1 MSLNIRSSLRQAL
14 LLANQATNGQKAALG
29 QLAPS
34 LKMNP
39 TPVASKFENNIVTSP
54 FGDCKLHDMSMVQKL
69 FESASRWPTKI
80 ATECGV
86 TGRKYSYEM
95 MRQLIRR
102 FGSALTRMGFQKGEV
117 FAIISPNIPEFPI
130 ALYGASG
137 AGMPVS
143 LVNPTYTAEEMA
155 RQLSIN
161 GATALF
167 GVAPMAATL
176 KEVARLCPTIR
187 RIILLGPPQEGFVS
201 FQEMAQDSGDLF
213 NENLDVNV
221 KEDIF
226 LLPHSSGTSGLPKS
240 VMLTH
245 FNMSS
250 NVMQFL
256 EPGGTNHQ
264 LATSE
269 YQDTYICL
277 LPFFHTYGITILMN
291 TGFQT
296 GAKLVTLPQFD
307 VQTYFK
313 AIDDHKPTAMHIVPP
328 LASLL
333 LQYPALKTESFSR
346 LHTIFCGAAPL
357 NVKTSAK
364 LIERLNNPNT
374 SLQEGYGL
382 TETSP
387 GILMSPLGNT
397 KFGSCGPPISRSKAK
412 VINHNVSDQALG
424 PYQEG
429 ELYLSGPQIMKGYYN
444 NPEATKEMISE
455 DGWLRTGDVAYYDEE
470 GNFYIVDRLKEL
482 IKVKGFQVAPAELED
497 ILITHPAIAEAAVI
511 GIPDE
516 QAGEVPR
523 AYVVK
528 RPGMDSVSDDEIG
541 AFVNSKISAHKQIK
555 GGIQFCAAI
564 PKNNMGKILRKDLRV
579 QYANETMDK
588 IYSATDSTARQLA
601 DL

>member
-1 MSLNIRSSLRQAL
+1 MSNLRSTLQRAL
-14 LLANQATNGQKAALG
+14 LLANQTSHGQKATMCNIAV
-29 QLAPS
+29 PPKS
-34 LKMNP
+34 RP
-39 TPVASKFENNIVTSP
+39 TPDASKFENNIVTSP
-54 FGDCKLHDMSMVQKL
+54 FNDCKLHDMSMVQML

-167 GVAPMAATL
+167 GVAPMAETL

-187 RIILLGPPQEGFVS
+187 RVILLGPPQEGIVS

-213 NENLDVNV
+213 NENLDRHTISNW
-221 KEDIF
+221 
-226 LLPHSSGTSGLPKS
+226 
-240 VMLTH
+240 
-245 FNMSS
+245 MSI
-250 NVMQFL
+250 Q
-256 EPGGTNHQ
+256 
-264 LATSE
+264 
-269 YQDTYICL
+269 
-277 LPFFHTYGITILMN
+277 
-291 TGFQT
+291 
-296 GAKLVTLPQFD
+296 
-307 VQTYFK
+307 
-313 AIDDHKPTAMHIVPP
+313 PTALHIVPP

-333 LQYPALKTESFSR
+333 AQYPALKTDSFSR
-346 LHTIFCGAAPL
+346 LHTVFCGAAPL
-357 NVKTSAK
+357 SVQTTVN
-364 LIERLNNPNT
+364 LLERLNVPNL

-382 TETSP
+382 SETSP
-387 GILMSPLGNT
+387 GILMSPLGNA
-397 KFGSCGPPISRSKAK
+397 KLGSCGSPISRSKAK
-412 VINHNVSDQALG
+412 IIDHEVGDDALA
-424 PYQEG
+424 PYQQG
-429 ELYLSGPQIMKGYYN
+429 ELYVAGPQVMKGYYN

-470 GNFYIVDRLKEL
+470 GHFYIVDRLKEL
-482 IKVKGFQVAPAELED
+482 IKVKGFQIKLKYDKVAPAELED
-497 ILITHPAIAEAAVI
+497 ILTSHPAVAEAAVI

-516 QAGEVPR
+516 QAGELPR

-528 RPGMDSVSDDEIG
+528 KAGMDSVSE
-541 AFVNSKISAHKQIK
+541 AEVAAYVNSKVSAHKQIK
-555 GGIQFCAAI
+555 GGIQFCMAI
-564 PKNNMGKILRKDLRV
+564 PKNNMGKILRRELRS
-579 QYANETMDK
+579 QFANAK
-588 IYSATDSTARQLA
+588 
-601 DL
+601 

>member
-1 MSLNIRSSLRQAL
+1 MALHVRSSLRQAL
-14 LLANQATNGQKAALG
+14 LLANQATNSQKAALG

-39 TPVASKFENNIVTSP
+39 MRGASKFENNIVTSP
-54 FGDCKLHDMSMVQKL
+54 LGDCKLHDMSMVQKL

-80 ATECGV
+80 ATECGI

-117 FAIISPNIPEFPI
+117 FAIVSPNIPEFPI

-187 RIILLGPPQEGFVS
+187 RIILLGPPQEGIVS

-213 NENLDVNV
+213 NENLDINV

-245 FNMSS
+245 SNMSS

-264 LATSE
+264 MATSN

-277 LPFFHTYGITILMN
+277 LPFFHTYGITIIMN
-291 TGFQT
+291 TGFET
-296 GAKLVTLPQFD
+296 GAKLVTLPQFEI
-307 VQTYFK
+307 QTFFS
-313 AIDDHKPTAMHIVPP
+313 AIDNHKPTAMHIVPP

-333 LQYPALKTESFSR
+333 LQYPGLKTESFSR

-387 GILMSPLGNT
+387 GILMAPLGNT

-412 VINHNVSDQALG
+412 VVNHEVSDQALG
-424 PYQEG
+424 PYQQG

-516 QAGEVPR
+516 QAGEIPR

-528 RPGMDSVSDDEIG
+528 RPGMDSVSDSEIG
-541 AFVNSKISAHKQIK
+541 AFINSKISAHKQIK
-555 GGIQFCAAI
+555 GGIQFCSAI

>member
-69 FESASRWPTKI
+69 FESANRWPTKI

-187 RIILLGPPQEGFVS
+187 RIILLGPPQEGIVS

-264 LATSE
+264 VATSE

-291 TGFQT
+291 TGFET
-296 GAKLVTLPQFD
+296 GAKLVTLPQFEI
-307 VQTYFK
+307 QSFFK
-313 AIDDHKPTAMHIVPP
+313 TIDDHKPTALHIVPP

-333 LQYPALKTESFSR
+333 AQYPALKTESFSR
-346 LHTIFCGAAPL
+346 LHTVFCGAAPL
-357 NVKTSAK
+357 SVQTTVN
-364 LIERLNNPNT
+364 LLERLNVPNL

-382 TETSP
+382 SETSP
-387 GILMSPLGNT
+387 GILMSPLGNA
-397 KFGSCGPPISRSKAK
+397 KLGSCGSPISRSKAK
-412 VINHNVSDQALG
+412 IIDHEVGDDALA
-424 PYQEG
+424 PYQQG
-429 ELYLSGPQIMKGYYN
+429 ELYVAGPQVMKGYYN

>member
-1 MSLNIRSSLRQAL
+1 MSNLRSTFQRAR
-14 LLANQATNGQKAALG
+14 LLANQTSNGQKATMCNVAV
-29 QLAPS
+29 PS
-34 LKMNP
+34 KPRP
-39 TPVASKFENNIVTSP
+39 TPDASKFENNIVTSP
-54 FGDCKLHDMSMVQKL
+54 FRDCKLHDMSMVQKL
-69 FESASRWPTKI
+69 FESASRWPSKI
-80 ATECGV
+80 AMECGI

-117 FAIISPNIPEFPI
+117 FAIISPNVPEFPI
-130 ALYGASG
+130 ALFGASG

-143 LVNPTYTAEEMA
+143 LVNPTYTPEEMA

-187 RIILLGPPQEGFVS
+187 RVILLGPPQEGIVS

-213 NENLDVNV
+213 NENLDINA
-221 KEDIF
+221 KEDTF

-256 EPGGTNHQ
+256 EPGGTNHRM
-264 LATSE
+264 ATSD
-269 YQDTYICL
+269 YQDIYMCL

-291 TGFQT
+291 TGFET

-313 AIDDHKPTAMHIVPP
+313 AIDDHKPTALHIVPP

-333 LQYPALKTESFSR
+333 AQYPALKTESFNR

-357 NVKTSAK
+357 SVQATVN
-364 LIERLNNPNT
+364 LLQRLNVPNL

-382 TETSP
+382 SETSP
-387 GILMSPLGNT
+387 GILMSPLGNI
-397 KFGSCGPPISRSKAK
+397 KLGSCGSPISRSKAK
-412 VINHNVSDQALG
+412 IIDHEIGDDPLG
-424 PYQEG
+424 PYQQG
-429 ELYLSGPQIMKGYYN
+429 ELYVAGPQVMKGYWN
-444 NPEATKEMISE
+444 NPKATQEMIGE
-455 DGWLRTGDVAYYDEE
+455 DGWLRTGDVAYYDDE

-497 ILITHPAIAEAAVI
+497 ILTSHPAVAEAAVI

-516 QAGEVPR
+516 QAGELPR

-528 RPGMDSVSDDEIG
+528 KPGMDSVSDAEIA
-541 AFVNSKISAHKQIK
+541 AFVNSKVSGHKQLK
-555 GGIQFCAAI
+555 GGIQFCTAI
-564 PKNNMGKILRKDLRV
+564 PKNNMGKILRRELRA
-579 QYANETMDK
+579 QFANAK
-588 IYSATDSTARQLA
+588 
-601 DL
+601 